1 MGLSD
6 ISIGSGISAKEVMF
20 FTSQLS
26 IMLETGTNL
35 TTSLA
40 AIASQCTNPRL
51 KRTIEAVHLD
61 VTGGKTFSSALARH
75 PKVFTTVFVSMVRAG
90 ELGGF
95 LTEMLNRLHEFQKLK
110 QEIRSKIVTALAYPT
125 VLAVMSLGVV
135 IFMVAYVLPRMT
147 SVFKGKEEILP
158 TITKVVLGVSHG
170 FVTWWPAIVG
180 GLLGLVIG
188 LVAWRRTAGGRRMFD
203 RLKVSLPL
211 IGPLSRL
218 LYSSRLLRTMGVM
231 LESGIPLLDG
241 VAVTRGTVGNTEYA
255 SFLDRVGEK
264 VRQGKT
270 LSDPFSQSRLFTP
283 IVKQMITTAEATGST
298 GMVMLKMAGHFEEEM
313 TAKLKGL
320 TALLEP
326 AIVVAMGAV
335 VGTIALSLFLPLFK
349 LSSAVG

>member
-6 ISIGSGISAKEVMF
+6 FSIGSGVSSKEVMF
-20 FTSQLS
+20 FTCQLS

-40 AIASQCTNPRL
+40 AIANQCTNPRL
-51 KRTIEAVHLD
+51 KRTIQEILLD

-75 PKVFTTVFVSMVRAG
+75 PKVFSKVFVSMVRAG

-110 QEIRSKIVTALAYPT
+110 QEIRSKIATALAYPT
-125 VLAVMSLGVV
+125 VLATMSLGVV

-147 SVFKGKEEILP
+147 SVFKGKEDILP

-180 GLLGLVIG
+180 GLLGLVIA
-188 LVAWRRTAGGRRMFD
+188 LVAWHHTAEGRRMFD

-241 VAVTRGTVGNTEYA
+241 VEVTRGTVGNMEYV
-255 SFLDRVGEK
+255 SFLGDVADK

-270 LSDPFSQSRLFTP
+270 LSEPFSRSPLFTP
-283 IVKQMITTAEATGST
+283 IVKQMVSTAEATGST
-298 GMVMLKMAGHFEEEM
+298 GMVMLKMADYFEEEM
-313 TAKLKGL
+313 TVKLRAL

-326 AIVVAMGAV
+326 AIVVAMGVV
-335 VGTIALSLFLPLFK
+335 VGTIAMALFLPLFK